1 MWINKS
7 GAKLQQY
14 NENQRVLFVKH
25 IDNYIILTNRWCR
38 AFRVY
43 EFSFAISSC
52 NPIFSLDTSEFERNS
67 KFSTWSS
74 YEWPFVEIFHDTDQK

>member
-25 IDNYIILTNRWCR
+25 IDNYIILTNRMSVVH
-38 AFRVY
+38 FIGTGSV
-43 EFSFAISSC
+43 
-52 NPIFSLDTSEFERNS
+52 
-67 KFSTWSS
+67 
-74 YEWPFVEIFHDTDQK
+74 

>member
-25 IDNYIILTNRWCR
+25 IDYYIILTNQQGVAYPIY
-38 AFRVY
+38 AF
-43 EFSFAISSC
+43 
-52 NPIFSLDTSEFERNS
+52 
-67 KFSTWSS
+67 
-74 YEWPFVEIFHDTDQK
+74 